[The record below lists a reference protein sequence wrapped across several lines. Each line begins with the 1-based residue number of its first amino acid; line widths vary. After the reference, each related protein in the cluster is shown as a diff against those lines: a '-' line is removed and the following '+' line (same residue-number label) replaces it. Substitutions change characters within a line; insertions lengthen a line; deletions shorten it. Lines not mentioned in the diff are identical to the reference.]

1 MRLFR
6 FVALSV
12 CLLGV
17 VCVIPATADAQRNP
31 LIAEGQSMYDDLR
44 YEEALQTLSAGL
56 VRSGNSEQER
66 ATIYRLL
73 ALTYLSLGRSEEAE
87 GAYRSL
93 LGIEPEFDPGDNVS
107 PRFREFFSGVR
118 ERWEADGRPG
128 VATAPPTPIEIVHAS
143 PAQADP
149 GAEIPL
155 TATIQDPQGRVS
167 GLVLAYRQGT
177 SDVFRRLDCDF
188 RDGAFV
194 AVIPGEDVAPP
205 LVEYYFEA
213 VDGAGLPV
221 AARGDVAAP
230 LRIAVEGPSNS
241 VLTKWWFWT
250 IAVVVIGGAVTT
262 AVLLTRDDGAPP
274 SQGTLIVNIN

>member
-1 MRLFR
+1 M
-6 FVALSV
+6 
-12 CLLGV
+12 
-17 VCVIPATADAQRNP
+17 
-31 LIAEGQSMYDDLR
+31 
-44 YEEALQTLSAGL
+44 
-56 VRSGNSEQER
+56 
-66 ATIYRLL
+66 

-250 IAVVVIGGAVTT
+250 IAVVVIGGMGSIMGAILSGLALGLIEGLTKEFYPPAASTVIFFLMVL
-262 AVLLTRDDGAPP
+262 VLLYFPLGVV
-274 SQGTLIVNIN
+274 GTLAQKGRLPRFLDWD